1 MRPLTSRVLAEM
13 FGTFV
18 LIFFGAGS
26 AVINSFPSAQYGVF
40 GIAVAHGVALAIAI
54 SATMAISGGHL
65 NPAVTTGLL
74 VIRKISP
81 ADAFAYIM
89 AQLTGGLLGA
99 LAVKALVAPNVGRV
113 VGYGAP
119 TLHNTMTLGSGI
131 ALEAVL
137 TFFLMSA
144 VMGTVVS
151 KSAPKIAGWGVGL
164 TLIPAIIVSGPLT
177 GGALNPARAFGPAV
191 IAGNMTAQ
199 AVWWIGPILGAI
211 AAALLWNYVLLAKED
226 AA

>member
-26 AVINSFPSAQYGVF
+26 AVMNSFPNAQYGVF
-40 GIAVAHGVALAIAI
+40 GIGVAHGIALAIAI

-81 ADAFAYIM
+81 ADAFAYIV

-99 LAVKALVAPNVGRV
+99 LAIKALVAPNVGRV
-113 VGYGAP
+113 VGYGTP
-119 TLHNTMTLGSGI
+119 TLASNMTLGSGI

-164 TLIPAIIVSGPLT
+164 TLIPAIIVGGPLT

-199 AVWWIGPILGAI
+199 AVWWVGPILGAV
-211 AAALLWNYVLLAKED
+211 AAALLWKHVLLKGEEA
-226 AA
+226 